1 MERGSDDSL
10 KEINKQIIKELQKLD
25 EETEKKLSKQT
36 QIQTEQPKNRIK
48 SK

>member
-25 EETEKKLSKQT
+25 EETDKKLSKQT
-36 QIQTEQPKNRIK
+36 KTEQPKNRIK